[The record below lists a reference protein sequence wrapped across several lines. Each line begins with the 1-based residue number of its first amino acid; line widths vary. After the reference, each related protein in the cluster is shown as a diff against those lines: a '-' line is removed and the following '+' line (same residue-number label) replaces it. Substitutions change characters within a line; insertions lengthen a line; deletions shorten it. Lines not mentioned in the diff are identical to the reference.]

1 MDVATYEK
9 EIHNRKIDVISL
21 VVSFRSQRVLVVTVE
36 IYVNL

>member
-1 MDVATYEK
+1 MDVATYKK

-21 VVSFRSQRVLVVTVE
+21 VVRFRSQRVLVVTVE